1 MTESF
6 MRPDAGRGGHPHSYG
21 HSHETCEEF
30 ARAAGMSR
38 RRVLK
43 GLMGAGALGVAHTAF
58 GGVFRQAVFGAETD
72 NNVVVVL
79 SLRGGIDGMSVVVP
93 YGDPAYLDLRD
104 SIAVPEGALLH
115 KNGLFGLHPHLA
127 PLEQQ
132 WADGRMAAV
141 HATGLSV
148 PNRSHFSAMEE
159 VEDADP
165 GSDVRRGWINRAI
178 GLDSDAFPT
187 EAVQFGTSI
196 VPTSLTGPSPVIA
209 AQSMKEL
216 VLAGANPQ
224 WDDATWQGR
233 RRTQLETIWSK
244 AGGVL
249 GVSARDALST
259 VDELAPYARATY
271 TPHNGAVYPTDWR
284 ARDLADA
291 LANTAQLIRA
301 NVGTE
306 VVAIDFG
313 SWDMHS
319 DVGNLGG
326 GDMQAMLTALATSL
340 AAFLT
345 DVSDLGN
352 RVTVVTISEFGRR
365 AQVNGNAGLD
375 HGWGN
380 MMLLFGGGVLG
391 GQYYGTWP
399 WLDPDKLVDGD
410 LKVTTDYRNVLG
422 EVVEKRLNRAPTA
435 VFPNLAYDR
444 LDILTTL

>member
-1 MTESF
+1 MNASF
-6 MRPDAGRGGHPHSYG
+6 TGPDAGHRHPHSPD
-21 HSHETCEEF
+21 HSHEVCEEF
-30 ARAAGMSR
+30 ARAEGLSR
-38 RRVLK
+38 RRVLQ
-43 GLMGAGALGVAHTAF
+43 GLVGAGALGVAHATF

-79 SLRGGIDGMSVVVP
+79 SLRGGVDGMSVVVP
-93 YGDPAYLDLRD
+93 YGDPAYLGLRG
-104 SIAVPEGALLH
+104 SIAVPEGSLLQ
-115 KNGLFGLHPHLA
+115 KDTLFGLHPDLA

-132 WADGRMAAV
+132 WIDGRMAAV
-141 HATGLSV
+141 HATGLRV

-165 GSDVRRGWINRAI
+165 GSEIRRGWINRAI
-178 GLDSDAFPT
+178 GLDTDAFPA

-196 VPTSLTGPSPVIA
+196 VPTSLTGPAPVIA

-233 RRTQLETIWSK
+233 RRTQLETIWSH
-244 AGGVL
+244 AGGAL

-306 VVAIDFG
+306 VVAIDYG
-313 SWDMHS
+313 SWDMHTGI
-319 DVGNLGG
+319 GNLQW
-326 GDMQAMLTALATSL
+326 GDMQSMLKGFASAL
-340 AAFLT
+340 AAFLK

-365 AQVNGNAGLD
+365 AQVNGGGGLD

-380 MMLLFGGGVLG
+380 MMLLFGGGVKKG
-391 GQYYGTWP
+391 YYGSWP
-399 WLDPDKLVDGD
+399 GLAADKLVDGD

-422 EVVEKRLNRAPTA
+422 EVVEKRLNRAPTS
-435 VFPNLAYDR
+435 VFPNLSYSPR
-444 LDILTTL
+444 DILTTF

>member
-1 MTESF
+1 MNASF
-6 MRPDAGRGGHPHSYG
+6 TGPDSGHRHPHSPD
-21 HSHETCEEF
+21 HSHEVCEEF
-30 ARAAGMSR
+30 TRAEGVSR
-38 RRVLK
+38 RRVLQ
-43 GLMGAGALGVAHTAF
+43 GLVGAGALGVAHATF

-79 SLRGGIDGMSVVVP
+79 SLRGGVDGMSVVVP
-93 YGDPAYLDLRD
+93 YGDPAYLGLRG
-104 SIAVPEGALLH
+104 SIAVPEGSLLQ
-115 KNGLFGLHPHLA
+115 KDTLFGLHPDLA

-132 WADGRMAAV
+132 WIDGRMAAV
-141 HATGLSV
+141 HATGLRV

-165 GSDVRRGWINRAI
+165 GSDIRRGWINRAI
-178 GLDSDAFPT
+178 GLDTDAFPA

-196 VPTSLTGPSPVIA
+196 VPTSLTGPAPVIA

-233 RRTQLETIWSK
+233 RRTQLETIWSH
-244 AGGVL
+244 AGGAL

-271 TPHNGAVYPTDWR
+271 TPHNGAVYPIDWR

-306 VVAIDFG
+306 VVAIDYG
-313 SWDMHS
+313 SWDMHTGI
-319 DVGNLGG
+319 GNLQW
-326 GDMQAMLTALATSL
+326 GDMQSMLKGFASAL
-340 AAFLT
+340 AAFLK

-365 AQVNGNAGLD
+365 AQVNGGGGLD

-380 MMLLFGGGVLG
+380 MMLLFGGGVKKG
-391 GQYYGTWP
+391 YYGSWP
-399 WLDPDKLVDGD
+399 TLAADKLVDGD

-422 EVVEKRLNRAPTA
+422 EVVEKRLNRAPTS
-435 VFPNLAYDR
+435 VFPNLSYSPR
-444 LDILTTL
+444 DILTTF

>member
-1 MTESF
+1 MNASF
-6 MRPDAGRGGHPHSYG
+6 TGPDSGHRHPHSPD
-21 HSHETCEEF
+21 HSHEVCEEF
-30 ARAAGMSR
+30 TRAEGVSR
-38 RRVLK
+38 RRVLQ
-43 GLMGAGALGVAHTAF
+43 GLVGAGALGVAHATF

-79 SLRGGIDGMSVVVP
+79 SLRGGVDGMSVVVP
-93 YGDPAYLDLRD
+93 YGDPAYLGLRG
-104 SIAVPEGALLH
+104 SIAVPEGSLLQ
-115 KNGLFGLHPHLA
+115 KDTLFGLHPDLA

-132 WADGRMAAV
+132 WIDGRMAAV
-141 HATGLSV
+141 HATGLRV

-165 GSDVRRGWINRAI
+165 GSDIRRGWINRAI
-178 GLDSDAFPT
+178 GLDTDAFPA

-196 VPTSLTGPSPVIA
+196 VPTALTGPAPVIA

-233 RRTQLETIWSK
+233 RRTQLETIWSH
-244 AGGVL
+244 AGGAL

-306 VVAIDFG
+306 IVAIDYG
-313 SWDMHS
+313 SWDMHTGI
-319 DVGNLGG
+319 GNLQW
-326 GDMQAMLTALATSL
+326 GDMQSMLKGFASAL
-340 AAFLT
+340 AAFLK

-365 AQVNGNAGLD
+365 AQVNGGGGLD

-380 MMLLFGGGVLG
+380 MMLLFGGGVKKG
-391 GQYYGTWP
+391 YYGSWP
-399 WLDPDKLVDGD
+399 TLAADKLVDGD

-422 EVVEKRLNRAPTA
+422 EVVEKRLNRAPTS
-435 VFPNLAYDR
+435 VFPNLSYSPR
-444 LDILTTL
+444 DILTTF

>member
-1 MTESF
+1 MNASF
-6 MRPDAGRGGHPHSYG
+6 TGPDSGHRHPHSPD
-21 HSHETCEEF
+21 HSHEVCEEF
-30 ARAAGMSR
+30 ARAEGVSR
-38 RRVLK
+38 RRVLQ
-43 GLMGAGALGVAHTAF
+43 GLVGAGALGVAHATF

-79 SLRGGIDGMSVVVP
+79 SLRGGVDGMSVVVP
-93 YGDPAYLDLRD
+93 YGDPAYLGLRG
-104 SIAVPEGALLH
+104 SIAVPEGSLLQ
-115 KNGLFGLHPHLA
+115 KDTLFGLHPDLA

-132 WADGRMAAV
+132 WIDGRMAAV
-141 HATGLSV
+141 HATGLRV

-165 GSDVRRGWINRAI
+165 GSDIRRGWINRAI
-178 GLDSDAFPT
+178 GLDTDAFPA

-196 VPTSLTGPSPVIA
+196 VPTSLTGPAPVIA

-233 RRTQLETIWSK
+233 RRTQLETIWSH
-244 AGGVL
+244 AGGAL

-306 VVAIDFG
+306 VVAIDYG
-313 SWDMHS
+313 SWDMHTGI
-319 DVGNLGG
+319 GNLQW
-326 GDMQAMLTALATSL
+326 GDMQSMLKGFASAL
-340 AAFLT
+340 AAFLK

-365 AQVNGNAGLD
+365 AQVNGGGGLD

-380 MMLLFGGGVLG
+380 MMLLFGGGVKKG
-391 GQYYGTWP
+391 YYGSWP
-399 WLDPDKLVDGD
+399 TLAADKLVDGD

-422 EVVEKRLNRAPTA
+422 EVVEKRLNRAPTS
-435 VFPNLAYDR
+435 VFPNLSYSPR
-444 LDILTTL
+444 DILTTF

>member
-1 MTESF
+1 MNESF
-6 MRPDAGRGGHPHSYG
+6 SEPDSSHGHPHAPG
-21 HSHETCEEF
+21 HETCAEF
-30 ARAAGMSR
+30 ERAAGLSR

-43 GLMGAGALGVAHTAF
+43 GLMTAGALGVAHSAF

-72 NNVVVVL
+72 NNVLVVL
-79 SLRGGIDGMSVVVP
+79 SLRGGVDGMSVIVP
-93 YGDPAYLDLRD
+93 YADPAYAGLRG
-104 SIAVPEGALLH
+104 SIAVPPDKLLQTDGH
-115 KNGLFGLHPHLA
+115 FGLHPALK

-132 WADGRMAAV
+132 WIDGRMAAV
-141 HATGLSV
+141 HATGLKV

-165 GSDVRRGWINRAI
+165 GSEVRRGWINRAI
-178 GLDSDAFPT
+178 GLDTDAFPA

-196 VPTSLTGPSPVIA
+196 VPTSLTGPAPVIA

-224 WDDATWQGR
+224 WDDATWQQR

-244 AGGVL
+244 AGGAL
-249 GVSARDALST
+249 GVSARDALAT

-271 TPHNGAVYPTDWR
+271 TPHNNAVYPTDWR

-319 DVGNLGG
+319 DIGNLNG
-326 GDMQAMLTALATSL
+326 GDMQAMLTAMATSL

-365 AQVNGNAGLD
+365 AQVNGNGGLD

-380 MMLLFGGGVLG
+380 MMLLLGGGVVG

-399 WLDPDKLVDGD
+399 WLDADKLVDGD
-410 LKVTTDYRNVLG
+410 LAVTTDYRNVLG
-422 EVVEKRLNRAPTA
+422 EVVEKRLNRAPTS
-435 VFPNLAYDR
+435 VFPGLSYNR
-444 LDILTTL
+444 LNMLTTL

>member
-1 MTESF
+1 MNASF
-6 MRPDAGRGGHPHSYG
+6 TGPDSGHRHPHSPD
-21 HSHETCEEF
+21 HSHEVCEEF
-30 ARAAGMSR
+30 TRAEGVSR
-38 RRVLK
+38 RRVLQ
-43 GLMGAGALGVAHTAF
+43 GLVGAGALGVAHATF

-79 SLRGGIDGMSVVVP
+79 SLRGGVDGMSVVVP
-93 YGDPAYLDLRD
+93 YGDPAYLGLRG
-104 SIAVPEGALLH
+104 SIAVPEGSLLQ
-115 KNGLFGLHPHLA
+115 KDTLFGLHPDLA

-132 WADGRMAAV
+132 WIDGRMAAV
-141 HATGLSV
+141 HATGLRV

-165 GSDVRRGWINRAI
+165 GSDIRRGWINRAI
-178 GLDSDAFPT
+178 GLDTDAFPA

-196 VPTSLTGPSPVIA
+196 VPTSLTGPAPVIA

-233 RRTQLETIWSK
+233 RRTQLETIWSH
-244 AGGVL
+244 AGGAL

-306 VVAIDFG
+306 VVAIDYG
-313 SWDMHS
+313 SWDMHTGI
-319 DVGNLGG
+319 GNLQW
-326 GDMQAMLTALATSL
+326 GDMQSMLKGFASAL
-340 AAFLT
+340 AAFLK

-365 AQVNGNAGLD
+365 AQVNGGGGLD

-380 MMLLFGGGVLG
+380 MMLLFGGGVKKG
-391 GQYYGTWP
+391 YYGSWP
-399 WLDPDKLVDGD
+399 TLAADKLVDGD

-422 EVVEKRLNRAPTA
+422 EVVEKRLNRAPTS
-435 VFPNLAYDR
+435 VFPNLSYSPR
-444 LDILTTL
+444 DILTTV

>member
-1 MTESF
+1 MNASF
-6 MRPDAGRGGHPHSYG
+6 TGPDPGHRHPQSPD
-21 HSHETCEEF
+21 HSHEVCEEF
-30 ARAAGMSR
+30 TRAEGVSR
-38 RRVLK
+38 RRVLQ
-43 GLMGAGALGVAHTAF
+43 GLVGAGALGVAHATF

-79 SLRGGIDGMSVVVP
+79 SLRGGVDGMSVVVP
-93 YGDPAYLDLRD
+93 YGDPAYLGLRG
-104 SIAVPEGALLH
+104 SIAVPEGSLLQ
-115 KNGLFGLHPHLA
+115 KDTLFGLHPDLA

-132 WADGRMAAV
+132 WIDGRMAAV
-141 HATGLSV
+141 HATGLRV

-165 GSDVRRGWINRAI
+165 GSDIRRGWINRAI
-178 GLDSDAFPT
+178 GLDTDAFPA

-196 VPTSLTGPSPVIA
+196 VPTSLTGPAPVIA

-233 RRTQLETIWSK
+233 RRTQLETIWSH
-244 AGGVL
+244 AGGAL

-306 VVAIDFG
+306 VVAIDYG
-313 SWDMHS
+313 SWDMHTGI
-319 DVGNLGG
+319 GNLQW
-326 GDMQAMLTALATSL
+326 GDMQSMLKGFASAL
-340 AAFLT
+340 AAFLK

-365 AQVNGNAGLD
+365 AQVNGGGGLD

-380 MMLLFGGGVLG
+380 MMLLFGGGVKKG
-391 GQYYGTWP
+391 YYGSWP
-399 WLDPDKLVDGD
+399 TLAADKLVDGD

-422 EVVEKRLNRAPTA
+422 EVVEKRLNRAPTS
-435 VFPNLAYDR
+435 VFPNLSYSPR
-444 LDILTTL
+444 DILTTF

>member
-1 MTESF
+1 
-6 MRPDAGRGGHPHSYG
+6 
-21 HSHETCEEF
+21 
-30 ARAAGMSR
+30 
-38 RRVLK
+38 
-43 GLMGAGALGVAHTAF
+43 
-58 GGVFRQAVFGAETD
+58 
-72 NNVVVVL
+72 VVVL
-79 SLRGGIDGMSVVVP
+79 SLRGGVDGMSVVVP
-93 YGDPAYLDLRD
+93 YGDPAYLGLRG
-104 SIAVPEGALLH
+104 SIAVPEGSLLQ
-115 KNGLFGLHPHLA
+115 KDTLFGLHPDLA

-132 WADGRMAAV
+132 WIDGRMAAV
-141 HATGLSV
+141 HATGLRV

-165 GSDVRRGWINRAI
+165 GSDIRRGWINRAI
-178 GLDSDAFPT
+178 GLDTDAFPA

-196 VPTSLTGPSPVIA
+196 VPTSLTGPAPVIA

-233 RRTQLETIWSK
+233 RRTQLETTWSH
-244 AGGVL
+244 AGGAL

-306 VVAIDFG
+306 VVAIDYG
-313 SWDMHS
+313 SWDMHTGI
-319 DVGNLGG
+319 GNLQW
-326 GDMQAMLTALATSL
+326 GDMQSMLKGFASAL
-340 AAFLT
+340 AAFLK

-365 AQVNGNAGLD
+365 AQVNGGGGLD

-380 MMLLFGGGVLG
+380 MMLLFGGGVKKG
-391 GQYYGTWP
+391 YYGSWP
-399 WLDPDKLVDGD
+399 TLAADKLVDGD

-422 EVVEKRLNRAPTA
+422 EVVEKRLNRAPTS
-435 VFPNLAYDR
+435 VFPNLSYSPR
-444 LDILTTL
+444 DILTTF

>member
-1 MTESF
+1 MNASF
-6 MRPDAGRGGHPHSYG
+6 TGPDSGHRHPHSPD
-21 HSHETCEEF
+21 HSHEVCEEF
-30 ARAAGMSR
+30 ARAEGVSR
-38 RRVLK
+38 RRVLQ
-43 GLMGAGALGVAHTAF
+43 GLVGAGALGVAHATF

-79 SLRGGIDGMSVVVP
+79 SLRGGVDGMSVVVP
-93 YGDPAYLDLRD
+93 YGDPAYLGLRG
-104 SIAVPEGALLH
+104 SIAVPEGSLLQ
-115 KNGLFGLHPHLA
+115 KDTLFGLHPDLA

-132 WADGRMAAV
+132 WIDGRMAAV
-141 HATGLSV
+141 HATGLRV

-165 GSDVRRGWINRAI
+165 GSEIRRGWINRAI
-178 GLDSDAFPT
+178 GLDTDAFPA

-196 VPTSLTGPSPVIA
+196 VPTSLTGPAPVIA
-209 AQSMKEL
+209 TQSMKEL

-233 RRTQLETIWSK
+233 RRTQLETIWSQ
-244 AGGVL
+244 AGGAL

-284 ARDLADA
+284 ARDLAEA

-306 VVAIDFG
+306 VVAIDYG
-313 SWDMHS
+313 SWDMHTGI
-319 DVGNLGG
+319 GNLQW
-326 GDMQAMLTALATSL
+326 GDMQSMLKGFASAL
-340 AAFLT
+340 AAFLK

-365 AQVNGNAGLD
+365 AQVNGGGGLD

-380 MMLLFGGGVLG
+380 MMLLFGGGVKKG
-391 GQYYGTWP
+391 YYGSWP
-399 WLDPDKLVDGD
+399 TLAADKLVDGD

-422 EVVEKRLNRAPTA
+422 EVVEKRLNRAPTS
-435 VFPNLAYDR
+435 VFPNLSYSPR
-444 LDILTTL
+444 DILTTF

>member
-1 MTESF
+1 MNASF
-6 MRPDAGRGGHPHSYG
+6 TGPDSGHRHPHSPD
-21 HSHETCEEF
+21 HSHEVCEEF
-30 ARAAGMSR
+30 ARAEGVSR
-38 RRVLK
+38 RRVLQ
-43 GLMGAGALGVAHTAF
+43 GLVGAGALGVAHATF

-79 SLRGGIDGMSVVVP
+79 SLRGGVDGMSVVVP
-93 YGDPAYLDLRD
+93 YGDPAYLGLRG
-104 SIAVPEGALLH
+104 SIAVPEGSLLQ
-115 KNGLFGLHPHLA
+115 KDTLFGLHPDLA

-132 WADGRMAAV
+132 WIDGRMAAV
-141 HATGLSV
+141 HATGLRV

-165 GSDVRRGWINRAI
+165 GSDIRRGWINRAI
-178 GLDSDAFPT
+178 GLDTDAFPA

-196 VPTSLTGPSPVIA
+196 VPTSLTGPAPVIA

-233 RRTQLETIWSK
+233 RRTQLETIWSH
-244 AGGVL
+244 AGGAL

-284 ARDLADA
+284 ARDLAEA

-306 VVAIDFG
+306 VVAIDYG
-313 SWDMHS
+313 SWDMHTGI
-319 DVGNLGG
+319 GNLQW
-326 GDMQAMLTALATSL
+326 GDMQSMLKGFASAL
-340 AAFLT
+340 AAFLK

-365 AQVNGNAGLD
+365 AQVNGGGGLD

-380 MMLLFGGGVLG
+380 MMLLFGGGVKKG
-391 GQYYGTWP
+391 YYGSWP
-399 WLDPDKLVDGD
+399 TLAADKLVDGD

-422 EVVEKRLNRAPTA
+422 EVVEKRLNRAPTS
-435 VFPNLAYDR
+435 VFPNLTYSPR
-444 LDILTTL
+444 DILTTF